1 MPLDQLTDYGFPS
14 YRLGKQIMD
23 ALEDAKLALTL
34 ESPGLAK
41 WVPGLAKERGQ
52 GLREFLRGIVLATDG
67 AVAAYDA
74 GYRDSPIPE
83 ARDALVAL
91 CAYAAMLLRD
101 HIMARILAGE
111 MSGYEGT
118 LALAVLHRFDDN
130 PTALDNAAYFASL
143 IEREGR

>member
-1 MPLDQLTDYGFPS
+1 
-14 YRLGKQIMD
+14 MD
-23 ALEDAKLALTL
+23 ALEDAKLALAL
-34 ESPGLAK
+34 ESPELSK
-41 WVPGLAKERGQ
+41 WVPNLARAKGE

-83 ARDALVAL
+83 ARDALTAL

-130 PTALDNAAYFASL
+130 PTAIENAAYFASL
-143 IEREGR
+143 MEREGR